1 MTSELRNSL
10 WNVLDYKEWS
20 TPAFRTDS
28 STGMQEF
35 SRSLWFIHFKEPVD
49 SRPRSRLGKGN
60 AILAEIR
67 GRFFAYVWW
76 EVYDFLEFTLNYFR
90 DTALN
95 KAINDILSVEL
106 AGYRFLNGYITE
118 LTSEEEIGSVE
129 LALTSAEFPG
139 VQAHLKSALAL
150 FSNRQHPDYRNS
162 IKESIC
168 AVESIAQ
175 AITKKEKATLGDA
188 LKIIGESSNLHPALE
203 KAFIK
208 LYGYT
213 SDGDGIR
220 HAMLEKPSL
229 GPEDARFFLVACSA
243 FVNYLKA
250 KIPST

>member
-1 MTSELRNSL
+1 MTSELRSSL
-10 WNVLDYKEWS
+10 WNVLYRKKWGAPD
-20 TPAFRTDS
+20 FRTDS
-28 STGMQEF
+28 STDMQRF
-35 SRSLWFIHFKEPVD
+35 SDSLWSFHFKEPTD
-49 SRPRSRLGKGN
+49 SRPRSAFGRGHM
-60 AILAEIR
+60 ILEEIR
-67 GRFFAYVWW
+67 ERFFAYQWW

-90 DTALN
+90 DKTLN
-95 KAINDILSVEL
+95 KAINDVLSVEL
-106 AGYRFLNGYITE
+106 AGYRFVNDCITD

-129 LALTSAEFPG
+129 LALTTAEFPG
-139 VQAHLKSALAL
+139 VRAHLQTALEL
-150 FSNRQHPDYRNS
+150 FSNRRHPDYRNS

-188 LKIIGESSNLHPALE
+188 LKIIGKSSNLHQALE

-220 HAMLEKPSL
+220 HAMLEEPSL